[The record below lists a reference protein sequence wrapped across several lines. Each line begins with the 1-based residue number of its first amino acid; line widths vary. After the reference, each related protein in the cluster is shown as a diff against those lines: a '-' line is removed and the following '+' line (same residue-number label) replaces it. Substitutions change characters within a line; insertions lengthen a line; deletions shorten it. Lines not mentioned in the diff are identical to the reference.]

1 MKQFKI
7 RHSSPLIAAI
17 EKIMATKILK
27 KGLGRTL
34 QAIAM
39 HWNPKGEIFPSQD
52 RLADLTSNDRRTIVT
67 HIKKLKELGVITS
80 KRRPNI
86 VVNGEQ
92 IRQSSVYTFV
102 ESKLGELLN
111 LAKKTLRAAAAKKA
125 RKDHL
130 ASKRK
135 DLTISIPKVIQKE
148 KENTV
153 KKNASRV
160 FLETRL
166 KALQE
171 EITHLGKL
179 ALDSAYKATVK
190 KNRIER
196 GEILSD
202 DEIAMRKA
210 LSARTAHIR
219 EKSAKVNDTVRSLE
233 TALLTWNATKT
244 GFTADMFNELSK
256 FKSMLSTMGNA
267 VFKRYS
273 ATL

>member
-17 EKIMATKILK
+17 EKIMATNILK

-153 KKNASRV
+153 KKNASRA

-179 ALDSAYKATVK
+179 ALDSAYKAAVK
-190 KNRIER
+190 KNRIDR

-202 DEIAMRKA
+202 DALAMKKA
-210 LSARTAHIR
+210 LAARTAHIR
-219 EKSAKVNDTVRSLE
+219 EKSAKVNDKVRSLE
-233 TALLTWNATKT
+233 TAMLTCNATKT

>member
-202 DEIAMRKA
+202 DAIAMKKA